1 MSYPVCCVL
10 QTFRLLRSEQV
21 KHLGKLILA
30 VVVAATL
37 LVLIAILQTGAPVG
51 AITSGTYSYDP
62 RRDQPSQYIVENR
75 PEAVLLAT
83 LQQQIARD
91 GTYPRDAQA
100 QIAALE
106 PTNVEL
112 QIGTDWHAVAYVTM
126 LLRYDNGTEQQEVFE
141 FQSLNSEG
149 FDLPFL
155 PDIALRN
162 TFGGLT
168 TCRKI
173 TVTKSYCS
181 VG

>member
-1 MSYPVCCVL
+1 MKY
-10 QTFRLLRSEQV
+10 
-21 KHLGKLILA
+21 LGKLILA
-30 VVVAATL
+30 VVVSATL
-37 LVLIAILQTGAPVG
+37 LVLIAIVQRGTPVA
-51 AITSGTYSYDP
+51 AITSGTYTYDP
-62 RRDQPSQYIVENR
+62 RRDQPSRYIVENR
-75 PEAVLLAT
+75 PEVVLLAT
-83 LQQQIARD
+83 LQQQIVRD
-91 GTYPRDAQA
+91 GTYPRDAPA
-100 QIAALE
+100 RIMAVE

-126 LLRYDNGTEQQEVFE
+126 VLRYDNGTQRQEVFE

-155 PDIALRN
+155 PDVALRN

-173 TVTKSYCS
+173 TDTKSYCP